1 MSDSTLESIYHYRRI
16 SDLIST
22 SGMPTE
28 AQLADI
34 AGVGFEVVI
43 IESELTA

>member
-1 MSDSTLESIYHYRRI
+1 MEDQSLQVIYNYRSVSDRI
-16 SDLIST
+16 GT

-34 AGVGFEVVI
+34 ARQA
-43 IESELTA
+43 SKS